1 MTGEN
6 ALAKK
11 IFLKFAESFFIFQRL
26 WKILIC
32 AQSLKGER
40 LCTKKDKEYF
50 VDSMNILGNCY
61 FEQNRFAD
69 CIEVLQEICTQD
81 YISYF
86 VIFIKKFQNIKRIR
100 INAMKKLW
108 QFKKK
113 ADIHGISMDSDFKEN
128 KKISIDDTFFNY
140 YSERFNF
147 NIAKNTNNYFEKMNL
162 VFSLYSLER
171 YEEVF
176 RKYVF
181 LSAYL

>member
-1 MTGEN
+1 M
-6 ALAKK
+6 A
-11 IFLKFAESFFIFQRL
+11 
-26 WKILIC
+26 IL
-32 AQSLKGER
+32 
-40 LCTKKDKEYF
+40 
-50 VDSMNILGNCY
+50 
-61 FEQNRFAD
+61 
-69 CIEVLQEICTQD
+69 
-81 YISYF
+81 
-86 VIFIKKFQNIKRIR
+86 
-100 INAMKKLW
+100 
-108 QFKKK
+108 KK

-181 LSAYL
+181 LSADL

>member
-1 MTGEN
+1 
-6 ALAKK
+6 
-11 IFLKFAESFFIFQRL
+11 
-26 WKILIC
+26 
-32 AQSLKGER
+32 
-40 LCTKKDKEYF
+40 
-50 VDSMNILGNCY
+50 MNILGNCY

-108 QFKKK
+108 QFKK
-113 ADIHGISMDSDFKEN
+113 SRY
-128 KKISIDDTFFNY
+128 TFFNY
-140 YSERFNF
+140 YSERFNFNF